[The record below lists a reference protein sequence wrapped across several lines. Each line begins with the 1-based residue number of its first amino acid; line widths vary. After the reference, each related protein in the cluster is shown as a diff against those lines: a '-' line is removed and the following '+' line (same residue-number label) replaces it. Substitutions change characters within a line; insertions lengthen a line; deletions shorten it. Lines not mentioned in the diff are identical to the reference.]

1 MQMKPLTVYKASA
14 GSGKTFRLATEYIKL
29 LIRNPLG
36 FRNILAVTFTNKA
49 TEEMKMRILSQLYG
63 IWKLLP
69 DSESYINE
77 VTTGLDV
84 SRQVASR
91 QAGIALSYLLHNY
104 NYFHVETIDAFF
116 QTVLRNLARE
126 MDLTANLRI
135 ELNDLQVEERAVDEL
150 IESLSETSV
159 VLHWLINYIETNI
172 DDNKS
177 WNVIGQIKSFGLTIF
192 KEYYKAASKA
202 LDDRAAEVGF
212 FTDYINTLKTMRSS
226 AKKRMAA
233 FAEEFERA
241 TAEAGLT
248 PLSYSGKKNGIG
260 SYFRKLRSDDFSDGN
275 CLNVT
280 LAKCLESADAWA
292 SKTSPERA
300 TIITLADS
308 KLITLL
314 RSAEAERSQ
323 QWRLYTSAGSTL
335 RHLDKL
341 RLLNRI
347 EAKVRELNAESNQ
360 FLLSD
365 TQYLLHTLIKDSD
378 SPFIFEKIGSRL
390 EHVMI
395 DEFQDTSQ
403 IQWQNFKVLLQ
414 ECMSHA
420 QDDPNTIHNLIVG
433 DVKQSIY
440 RWRSGDWRLL
450 NGIEGQFSDPNS
462 TVDVRSLRT
471 NRRSERNVIDFNNA
485 FFTTAARLEFEAEK
499 ELNDANAGELMSA
512 YQDVCQEVPERKAAN
527 GYVNVT
533 LFDREEYEQATLDS
547 LVETVDKLLNRDVSL
562 SDIAILIRYKKH
574 IPVIAAY
581 LTMRGE
587 KYKIVSDEAFRL
599 DASITVTTIMQALR
613 VLNDP
618 NDVLSKA
625 ALAMIYQRKVLHNP
639 IKESQI
645 LNGRDTGKLLD
656 EYLPQEF
663 NSRKKELLKRPL
675 FDIVEEIFT
684 IFHLE
689 VFAKQSAYVCA
700 FYDKVQSFVADNTGN
715 IDAFIREWDDNL
727 CSKTIQ
733 SDDNDGIR
741 LISIHKSKGLEFDNV
756 IIPFCDWELEKT
768 QGHTIWCT
776 PHEEPFNQLPIV
788 PVDYG
793 KKLLD
798 TIYAEDYK
806 DEHLQN
812 SVDNLNLLYVAF
824 TRAAKNLFVM
834 GKKGG
839 ARTRSAI
846 LNACLPEISA
856 QLKGSSFIESEEE
869 SDPTVFEYGS
879 LFVGENREKA
889 LSDNVFLTT
898 VEKRNIPFTTYKS
911 SVAFKQSNKS
921 RDFIENND
929 AEDEQKTYIKI
940 GNILHNLFS
949 KIRTTADIDGVI
961 RQLEFD
967 GVLYDDDITAE
978 RMRNMLAKR
987 LQDNRV
993 ADWFSPRWSP
1003 FNECSIIF
1011 TDPDTGNTVERRPDR
1026 VITDGT
1032 EMKVIDFKFG
1042 HPRDE
1047 YLDQVRQYM
1056 ALLRSMGYAN
1066 VSGYL
1071 WFVYSNNIVE
1081 VCDSDTI
1088 K

>member
-1 MQMKPLTVYKASA
+1 MKPLTVYKASA

-49 TEEMKMRILSQLYG
+49 TEEMKMRIVSQLYG

-69 DSESYINE
+69 DSEAYINE
-77 VTTGLDV
+77 VTTGLDI

-91 QAGIALSYLLHNY
+91 QAGVALSYLLHNY

-135 ELNDLQVEERAVDEL
+135 ELNDSQVEERAVDEL

-177 WNVIGQIKSFGLTIF
+177 WNVIGQIKSFGRTIF
-192 KEYYKAASKA
+192 KECYKTASKA

-212 FTDYINTLKTMRSS
+212 FSDYIDKLKSLRSN

-233 FAEEFERA
+233 YSAEFERA
-241 TAEAGLT
+241 TAEAGMT
-248 PLSYSGKKNGIG
+248 PLSYSGKKSSIG
-260 SYFRKLRSDDFSDGN
+260 SYFRKLQSDDFSDKN
-275 CLNVT
+275 CMNAT
-280 LAKCLESADAWA
+280 LAKCLESAEAWTT
-292 SKTSPERA
+292 KTSPDRA
-300 TIITLADS
+300 TIIALADS
-308 KLITLL
+308 RLITLL
-314 RSAEAERSQ
+314 RNAENDRPK
-323 QWRLYTSAGSTL
+323 QWRLYQSANCTL
-335 RHLDKL
+335 RHIDKL

-347 EAKVRELNAESNQ
+347 ENKVRELNAEGNQ

-403 IQWQNFKVLLQ
+403 VQWQNFKVLLQ

-420 QDDPNTIHNLIVG
+420 QDDPNTIRNLIVG

-450 NGIEGQFSDPNS
+450 NGIEGQFQDPDA
-462 TVDVRSLRT
+462 TVDVRSLKV

-485 FFTTAARLEFEAEK
+485 FFTAAARLECEAEK
-499 ELNDANAGELMSA
+499 EVNEANAGELMSA
-512 YQDVCQEVPERKAAN
+512 YQDVCQEVPGKKPHR

-533 LFDREEYEQATLDS
+533 LFDNEDYEETTLNS
-547 LVETVDKLLNRDVSL
+547 LVETVDNLHNQGVKL
-562 SDIAILIRYKKH
+562 SDIAILIRYNKH
-574 IPVIAAY
+574 IPAIASHFMMHNPE
-581 LTMRGE
+581 L
-587 KYKIVSDEAFRL
+587 KIVSDEAFRL
-599 DASITVTTIMQALR
+599 DASNSVLSIMQALR
-613 VLNDP
+613 VLNNP
-618 NDVLSKA
+618 TDVLSKA
-625 ALAMIYQRKVLHNP
+625 ALVMTYQNKVLHNE

-645 LNGRDTGKLLD
+645 LDERCTGKALD
-656 EYLPQEF
+656 AYLPQQF
-663 NSRKKELLKRPL
+663 NDRRYELLKRPL
-675 FDIVEEIFT
+675 FDIVEEIYT
-684 IFHLE
+684 IFNLE
-689 VFAKQSAYVCA
+689 KIENQSAYVCA

-715 IDAFIREWDDNL
+715 LDAFIREWDENL

-756 IIPFCDWELEKT
+756 IIPFCDWQLENFRNNT
-768 QGHTIWCT
+768 LWCT
-776 PHEEPFNQLPIV
+776 PSEEPFNQLPIV
-788 PVDYG
+788 PVDYS
-793 KKLLD
+793 KSLLE
-798 TIYAEDYK
+798 TVYSEDYK

-812 SVDNLNLLYVAF
+812 TVDNLNLLYVAF

-846 LNACLPEISA
+846 LNTCLPEVSS
-856 QLKGSSFIESEEE
+856 QLQGATLTESVEE
-869 SDPTVFEYGS
+869 SDPTVFEYGN
-879 LFVGENREKA
+879 LFIVEDKGKVIT
-889 LSDNVFLTT
+889 DNVFLTDIERKEVT
-898 VEKRNIPFTTYKS
+898 FCTYKTS
-911 SVAFKQSNKS
+911 ATFKQSNKS

-929 AEDEQKTYIKI
+929 AADEQNTYIKI

-949 KIRTTADIDGVI
+949 KIRVAADIDGVI

-978 RMRNMLAKR
+978 RMRSMLTKR
-987 LQDNRV
+987 LQDSRV
-993 ADWFSPRWSP
+993 ADWFSPRWTP

-1011 TDPDTGNTVERRPDR
+1011 TDPATGNTVERRPDR
-1026 VITDGT
+1026 VITDGK

-1047 YLDQVRQYM
+1047 YHDQVRQYM
-1056 ALLRSMGYAN
+1056 ALLRSMGYTN

-1081 VCDSDTI
+1081 VSDSATNAVQ
-1088 K
+1088 